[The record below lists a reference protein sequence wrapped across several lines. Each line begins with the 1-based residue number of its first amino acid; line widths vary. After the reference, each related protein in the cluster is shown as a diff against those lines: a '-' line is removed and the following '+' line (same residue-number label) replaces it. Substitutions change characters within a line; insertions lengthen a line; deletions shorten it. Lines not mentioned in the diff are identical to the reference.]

1 MNTVSVSRT
10 VDAPPSDAVDR
21 LRDLDALVEAA
32 GFDEVHVDGD
42 RVRVVNHVSLATM
55 ELTVT
60 VVDSDAALAYEQVD
74 GIFDEMVTRYEVEG
88 GDAGYGDGGVDA
100 ESDVEETERG
110 ERVETDGTESDPEA
124 KGTGEAASDGTG
136 ETTVAATTE
145 FAVGAG
151 PLGSLLDATIIERQ
165 RRRELLG
172 QLDYLAGE

>member
-1 MNTVSVSRT
+1 MNTVSVSRM

-21 LRDLDALVEAA
+21 LHDLDALMEAA

-60 VVDSDAALAYEQVD
+60 VVDSDAALTYEQAD

-88 GDAGYGDGGVDA
+88 GEEVDA
-100 ESDVEETERG
+100 ESDIEETARD
-110 ERVETDGTESDPEA
+110 ERVETDGIESDIDEEGA
-124 KGTGEAASDGTG
+124 GDTTASGGGTG
-136 ETTVAATTE
+136 ETTVTATTE
-145 FAVGAG
+145 FAVDAG

-165 RRRELLG
+165 RRRELTG
-172 QLDYLAGE
+172 QLEYLARE

>member
-1 MNTVSVSRT
+1 
-10 VDAPPSDAVDR
+10 
-21 LRDLDALVEAA
+21 
-32 GFDEVHVDGD
+32 
-42 RVRVVNHVSLATM
+42 
-55 ELTVT
+55 
-60 VVDSDAALAYEQVD
+60 VVDSDAALTDEQVD

-88 GDAGYGDGGVDA
+88 GDAGDGDGGVDA

-124 KGTGEAASDGTG
+124 KGAGEAASDGTG
-136 ETTVAATTE
+136 ETTVTATTE